1 MAFRNT
7 FFDVSSFVPIFL
19 ETKPNKIPVSLRKQ
33 FSKLKVVKILNDTFL
48 LGFTQ
53 CDIGDNLYDAVPKS
67 QAVDVWPTS

>member
-7 FFDVSSFVPIFL
+7 FFDVSIFSDFL
-19 ETKPNKIPVSLRKQ
+19 RTKPNKILISLRKQ

-53 CDIGDNLYDAVPKS
+53 CDIGDNLYDAVPKKS
-67 QAVDVWPTS
+67 SG